1 MMRVVRAMIGDR
13 AGTAAAEAI
22 MIAPLL
28 IVMMAG
34 AMEIGN
40 FFLTQHAVTKQVRDG
55 ARYASRLPLS
65 EDYACPSDVFADAD
79 ANTNIIKVT
88 KSGAVNGTDNP
99 RFGTAF
105 WAACSGSP
113 EPVSVSIRCVPK
125 DDYAGIY
132 ATLDGA
138 IPVVTVS
145 ADVAYP
151 SLLGTLGFPTASL
164 CVHADSEVPVAG
176 L

>member
-1 MMRVVRAMIGDR
+1 MRVVSALIRDR

-55 ARYASRLPLS
+55 ARYASRLTLS
-65 EDYACPSDVFADAD
+65 ESYSCPGDVFADAD

-88 KSGAVNGTDNP
+88 KSGAVNGTGNP
-99 RFGTAF
+99 RFGSAF
-105 WAACSGSP
+105 WVACTGSP
-113 EPVSVSIRCVPK
+113 QPVSVSIRCVPK
-125 DDYAGIY
+125 GDYRGIY
-132 ATLDGA
+132 ATIDTS

-164 CVHADSEVPVAG
+164 CLHADSEVPVAG